1 MEQSGLTDDIH
12 VHPCLSHRK
21 KIKEN
26 RHPMNTKSRLVPL
39 LLAVAVVVGILIG
52 TFYANHFSGNRLSI
66 INTGSNKLNYLLQI
80 IDNNYVDTVNVN
92 ELVEE
97 AMPVLLS
104 ELDPHSS
111 YIPASEAEETSE
123 ELRGSFSG
131 IGVRFTVQK
140 DTVNVMNVIKGG
152 PSEKVGILAG
162 DRIVA
167 ADDST
172 LIGMENREIM
182 KRRRG
187 PKNSNVK
194 LTIVRNGHRQPL
206 TFTVVRGDVPVESVD
221 SYFMLND
228 RTGYISI
235 ESFGE
240 NTYPEMLVA
249 LARLS
254 MQGMK
259 ELIIDLRGN
268 RGGYMQTAIMMVNE
282 FLPGGQLVVYTE
294 GRHSE
299 REEYRTD
306 GRGTFQQLPLIVLVD
321 EGSASASEIFAG
333 AIQDNDRGTIIG
345 RRSFGKGL
353 VQQPIEFKDGSCV
366 RLTIAR
372 YYTPAGRCI
381 QKPYEKGHGEEYEN
395 DLIMR
400 YERGEFFSADS
411 IHQQGPEYKTALGRT
426 VYGGG
431 GIMPD
436 IFIPEDTTL
445 YTSYF
450 KEAQWSGLTIQFAF
464 LYTDQN
470 REQLNRF
477 DSVDEMENWLR
488 KQNLLEKFARYGEEH
503 GLRRRNLMLQRS
515 APLFERSLISNII
528 YNAQDQAWRLQFLS
542 KEDPAVQRALQLMKE
557 GKSVP
562 EAPAEEKG
570 KDTKTAALDL
580 QGIGEARPAVLN
592 LHLAHLTA

>member
-1 MEQSGLTDDIH
+1 
-12 VHPCLSHRK
+12 
-21 KIKEN
+21 
-26 RHPMNTKSRLVPL
+26 MNTKSRLVPL
-39 LLAVAVVVGILIG
+39 LLAVAVVIGILIG

-111 YIPASEAEETSE
+111 YIPASEAEETGE

-152 PSEKVGILAG
+152 PSEKVGVLAG

-167 ADDST
+167 ADDSS
-172 LIGMENREIM
+172 LIGMENRDIM
-182 KRRRG
+182 KRLRG
-187 PKNSNVK
+187 PKNSKVK
-194 LTIVRNGHRQPL
+194 LTIVRNGHREPL
-206 TFTVVRGDVPVESVD
+206 TFSVVRGDVPVESVD

-259 ELIIDLRGN
+259 DLIIDLRGN

-306 GRGTFQQLPLIVLVD
+306 GRGTFQHLPLIVLVD

-372 YYTPAGRCI
+372 YYTPSGRCI

-411 IHQQGPEYKTALGRT
+411 IHQQGPEYKTAIGRT

-445 YTSYF
+445 YTSYY

-470 REQLNRF
+470 RDQLNRF
-477 DSVDEMENWLR
+477 DTADEMESWLR

-528 YNAQDQAWRLQFLS
+528 YNAQDQGWRLQYLS
-542 KEDPAVQRALQLMKE
+542 KEDPAVQRALQLMQE

-562 EAPAEEKG
+562 EAPAEDEGENEG
-570 KDTKTAALDL
+570 KAKAVAHVLP
-580 QGIGEARPAVLN
+580 GAGEARPAILN
-592 LHLAHLTA
+592 LRLAHLSA